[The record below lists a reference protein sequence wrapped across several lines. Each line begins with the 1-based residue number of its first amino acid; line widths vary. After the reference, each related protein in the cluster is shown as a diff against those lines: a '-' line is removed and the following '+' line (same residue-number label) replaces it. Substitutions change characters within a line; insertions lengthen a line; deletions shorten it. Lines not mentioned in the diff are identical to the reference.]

1 MNEVIQIIS
10 GNIFDNKDLNIP
22 QNFKVVNNLNEAK
35 IYCFQQYELDTVW
48 TDLKENKS
56 LSLEF
61 ATEDDEDYWAENC
74 SEKIE
79 KSLSNTIYYEFIDE
93 IDSDLFNCYINKK
106 YNVNDNFWNMIF
118 DVYRTKLMPCG
129 WNGKFPSGNLVVF
142 IPN

>member
-93 IDSDLFNCYINKK
+93 IDSDLFNCYINCTAF
-106 YNVNDNFWNMIF
+106 YIF
-118 DVYRTKLMPCG
+118 CWLQA
-129 WNGKFPSGNLVVF
+129 
-142 IPN
+142 